1 MAQLDL
7 AALISCT
14 PDAEGNLFW
23 LLPVLLLPSLIFSVL
38 HCGPISCPLL
48 Q

>member
-1 MAQLDL
+1 MALLDL
-7 AALISCT
+7 AALVSCT
-14 PDAEGNLFW
+14 PDAEGSLFW
-23 LLPVLLLPSLIFSVL
+23 LLPVLLLSSLIFSVL